1 MNEKREDR
9 LEAIR
14 KRIKDFPAG
23 PGLYFMKDCADKVLY
38 IGKAKNLRS
47 RVSSYFQPSGDAAA
61 SRGPKIAEMLNKTRT
76 VDFLETDNEV
86 EAVLKEARL
95 IKDIRPPYN
104 TDLIDDKSF
113 PYLEITTSDD
123 FPAVDVTRKPR
134 SKGSRLFGPFTSAN
148 DLRRV
153 VVELQRI
160 FKFRTCGLQISEKDA
175 KRRFF
180 RPCLLYSIKQCT
192 APCADRI
199 AKNDY
204 KKIIGDLIRFLR
216 SKRSV
221 ILRQLK
227 REMEGAAEKLEFE
240 KAAMLRDRMGLIE
253 RLASRGEPDED
264 VQPEVFATEPAEA
277 LERLQRLLE
286 EKNPIRII
294 EGIDVAHISGSEAV
308 GSLVKFIDGRPF
320 KAGYRRFRI
329 KTVKGIDDCA
339 MIAEVVRRRYKYA
352 LIGEELWPDVILIDG
367 GLGQLHAA
375 EKALEELQKMD
386 TASLKLR
393 RAGNGGQRTDTK
405 IIALAK
411 REEEIY
417 IEGMNN
423 PVRLSRNN
431 PALKLLQYV
440 RDEAHRFAQHY
451 HHILRG
457 KKLLNRTTYPRDFQ
471 KNHLCK
477 GRR

>member
-1 MNEKREDR
+1 
-9 LEAIR
+9 
-14 KRIKDFPAG
+14 
-23 PGLYFMKDCADKVLY
+23 
-38 IGKAKNLRS
+38 
-47 RVSSYFQPSGDAAA
+47 
-61 SRGPKIAEMLNKTRT
+61 
-76 VDFLETDNEV
+76 
-86 EAVLKEARL
+86 
-95 IKDIRPPYN
+95 
-104 TDLIDDKSF
+104 
-113 PYLEITTSDD
+113 
-123 FPAVDVTRKPR
+123 
-134 SKGSRLFGPFTSAN
+134 
-148 DLRRV
+148 
-153 VVELQRI
+153 
-160 FKFRTCGLQISEKDA
+160 
-175 KRRFF
+175 
-180 RPCLLYSIKQCT
+180 LYSIKQCA

-204 KKIIGDLIRFLR
+204 KKIIGDLIRFLQ

-227 REMEGAAEKLEFE
+227 REMEGTAEKLEFE

-286 EKNPIRII
+286 SKEPIRII

-375 EKALEELQKMD
+375 AQALKSLMSEIAYEAKEKSNIKNQNSKLQFKIQ
-386 TASLKLR
+386 KYE
-393 RAGNGGQRTDTK
+393 AGNLSPKAGDSQAEKTLENLK
-405 IIALAK
+405 IMALAK

-417 IEGMNN
+417 LQGKPE
-423 PVRLSRNN
+423 PLRLSRNN

-451 HHILRG
+451 HHILRR
-457 KKLLNRTTYPRDFQ
+457 KKLLNRTTYPKDF
-471 KNHLCK
+471 
-477 GRR
+477 